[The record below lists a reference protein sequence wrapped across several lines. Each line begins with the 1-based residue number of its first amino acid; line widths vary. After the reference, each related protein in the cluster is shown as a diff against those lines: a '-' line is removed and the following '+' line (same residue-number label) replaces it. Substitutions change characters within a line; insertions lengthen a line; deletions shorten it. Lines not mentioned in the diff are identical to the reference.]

1 VSILFGARRRD
12 RKRSVEQAMQFFR
25 HRRRAAD
32 RTSPSAGPPDERGAF
47 AAGIREG
54 RREERAR
61 REPRLRRKGHPMIGL
76 LVALLVVAGAA
87 MLALAVH
94 EGSFQSGGR
103 VVDENISNAVTPAQ
117 TAGADAIVRT
127 GRAIENAG
135 DALQPKAGDPSS
147 AQPDSSGAAK

>member
-1 VSILFGARRRD
+1 
-12 RKRSVEQAMQFFR
+12 MQFFR

-32 RTSPSAGPPDERGAF
+32 RTIPSGPPDERGAY

-61 REPRLRRKGHPMIGL
+61 REPRPRRSGHPMIGL
-76 LVALLVVAGAA
+76 LLALVAVAGAA

-94 EGSFQSGGR
+94 EGSFQRGGQ

-127 GRAIENAG
+127 GRAIEDAG
-135 DALQPKAGDPSS
+135 DRLQPKTPDQSS
-147 AQPDSSGAAK
+147 AQPASGGAAK

>member
-1 VSILFGARRRD
+1 
-12 RKRSVEQAMQFFR
+12 MQFFR

-32 RTSPSAGPPDERGAF
+32 PFPPSSGPPDERGAF

-54 RREERAR
+54 RREERAKRDTRVR
-61 REPRLRRKGHPMIGL
+61 RRGHPMIGL
-76 LVALLVVAGAA
+76 LLVLVAVAGAA

-94 EGSFQSGGR
+94 EGSFQRGGR

-127 GRAIENAG
+127 GRAIEGAG
-135 DALQPKAGDPSS
+135 DALQPKTPDQSSDQPSG
-147 AQPDSSGAAK
+147 QSSGATR